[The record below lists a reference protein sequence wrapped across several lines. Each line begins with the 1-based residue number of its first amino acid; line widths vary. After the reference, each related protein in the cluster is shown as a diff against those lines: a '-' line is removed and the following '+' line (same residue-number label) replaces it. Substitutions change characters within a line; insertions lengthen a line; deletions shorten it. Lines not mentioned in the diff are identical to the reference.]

1 MQDIYAGSVIIT
13 GIFFTSF
20 GLFAYIKNPKE
31 LTAKLF
37 GLLSLAFA
45 VWSFAWFFLLSA
57 DNEVDAIFWAKLLTF
72 GATFIPIFYFHWVLS
87 LVELDKR
94 RSFLLSIGYGVTIIF
109 ALASFT
115 DSYVAGV
122 SPVLF
127 FKFWPVAGPIYT
139 IFIILGYLGLTL
151 YAVKELVRGYFRF
164 SGEKKHQIGF
174 LIAGSLLAILGGAT
188 NFPLMYGISVMQPF
202 GLFAVMLSPFVFS
215 YAAVRYKL
223 MNVRVVATQ
232 FFLGALNLVFIINF
246 LLSETTRDRF
256 FNILLLVVVF
266 YFTVLVMRGVERE
279 IEQRKNIEKLA
290 KDLELANDRLKELDQ
305 LKSEFVSLATHQIRG
320 PLTAIKGYVSL
331 MLEGD
336 YGEVPQNLKEPISI
350 VAQSSQSLSVIVED
364 YLNVSRIEQGKMNY
378 DFTVFD
384 LNVLAGEV
392 VNEMKPNIEKKG
404 LTISLEVS
412 PEPANIQADIGKIKQ
427 VIGNL
432 VDNAVKYTPAVNVG
446 DAQSAGQSPSPT
458 STAGYTP
465 KGSIAVSLDLNKP
478 DKKVTLKIKDT
489 GVGVR
494 PETIPHLF
502 KKFSRAEDASK
513 ANILGTGLGLYVAHE
528 MIKAHGG
535 RVWVESE
542 GEGKGATFF
551 VELAT
556 V

>member
-1 MQDIYAGSVIIT
+1 MDIGAVILPAFWIHFVYSVLDIGKKRKKEIYSYYFFGFFLIVLNIADYFYHGIFTKEVVLNPIFNYYPSAGPGYYLFVLFYIIVVPFSFYQLIRGYSKSIGFKSEQIRYFMVASFLGFGGGVTAFLFTFNIQVPPYGIVLFAFYPVIIAY
-13 GIFFTSF
+13 GITQHH
-20 GLFAYIKNPKE
+20 
-31 LTAKLF
+31 
-37 GLLSLAFA
+37 
-45 VWSFAWFFLLSA
+45 
-57 DNEVDAIFWAKLLTF
+57 IFNVKVIATELLTF
-72 GATFIPIFYFHWVLS
+72 SIWIFVLARILVADTVQDQIINGAL
-87 LVELDKR
+87 
-94 RSFLLSIGYGVTIIF
+94 
-109 ALASFT
+109 
-115 DSYVAGV
+115 
-122 SPVLF
+122 LF
-127 FKFWPVAGPIYT
+127 FLVVSG
-139 IFIILGYLGLTL
+139 IL
-151 YAVKELVRGYFRF
+151 
-164 SGEKKHQIGF
+164 
-174 LIAGSLLAILGGAT
+174 LIR
-188 NFPLMYGISVMQPF
+188 SVMQE
-202 GLFAVMLSPFVFS
+202 VS
-215 YAAVRYKL
+215 
-223 MNVRVVATQ
+223 Q
-232 FFLGALNLVFIINF
+232 
-246 LLSETTRDRF
+246 
-256 FNILLLVVVF
+256 
-266 YFTVLVMRGVERE
+266 RE
-279 IEQRKNIEKLA
+279 KIEKLA

-320 PLTAIKGYVSL
+320 PLTAIKGYISL

-336 YGEVPQNLKEPISI
+336 YGEVPQNLKEPIGVI
-350 VAQSSQSLSVIVED
+350 AQSSQSLSVIVED

-404 LTISLEVS
+404 LTISLQVS